1 MEGCAGQY
9 EERLGCRSLLLGGV
23 RGLWLGGEGE
33 VVGLE
38 VGFCMLGVSGWVVD
52 GLMGENWERWYS
64 TSKSG
69 VGGGCEEGDEGGE
82 GRAATEGAAEH
93 G

>member
-1 MEGCAGQY
+1 MGIG
-9 EERLGCRSLLLGGV
+9 L
-23 RGLWLGGEGE
+23 RGMGLDGEGE

-38 VGFCMLGVSGWVVD
+38 IGFV
-52 GLMGENWERWYS
+52 EF
-64 TSKSG
+64 G

-82 GRAATEGAAEH
+82 GGAAAECGAKH

>member
-1 MEGCAGQY
+1 M
-9 EERLGCRSLLLGGV
+9 

-38 VGFCMLGVSGWVVD
+38 VGFL
-52 GLMGENWERWYS
+52 
-64 TSKSG
+64 KSG

-93 G
+93 GWLSLSKWEYTWR